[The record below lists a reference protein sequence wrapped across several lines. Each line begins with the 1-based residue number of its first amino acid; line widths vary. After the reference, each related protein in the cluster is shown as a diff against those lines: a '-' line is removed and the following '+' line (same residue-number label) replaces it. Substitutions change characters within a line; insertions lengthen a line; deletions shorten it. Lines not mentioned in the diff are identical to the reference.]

1 MIKRKRKRLINIM
14 MITKVKIINIIM
26 IFMVA

>member
-1 MIKRKRKRLINIM
+1 MIKRKSKRLIIIM